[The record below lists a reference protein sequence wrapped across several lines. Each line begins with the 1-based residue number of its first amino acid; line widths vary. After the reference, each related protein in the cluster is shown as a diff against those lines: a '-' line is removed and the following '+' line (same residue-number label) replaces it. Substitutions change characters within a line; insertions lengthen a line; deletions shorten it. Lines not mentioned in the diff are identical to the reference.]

1 MTRRSTARLAW
12 LLLSALCLLAH
23 GCTRTINRSAE
34 RKIRDVLPSYIG
46 PARVWRAHVEN
57 PPERTIRGRLS
68 SVTIDGEQVQLRD
81 TILLD
86 TLHIE
91 MRDAEF
97 DAGLK
102 RLKSVGET
110 TFRAVVSEQSLND
123 FLRRN
128 PPPEEEPVRIKHVYL
143 RQGHFYV
150 EATRW
155 LVGRAWAFTSTTE
168 PRLASPTRLDFA
180 PERMTFLGL
189 RVPLP
194 ASALQWFA
202 RRLDQGFDFTTL
214 PFPVRISRFTVEPG
228 RITIEGTADVMRS
241 LNQQIGRVLE
251 GSPASPQD
259 SPRTST
265 WAP

>member
-1 MTRRSTARLAW
+1 MRSRLLLAC
-12 LLLSALCLLAH
+12 LLLSALCLLAS
-23 GCTRTINRSAE
+23 GCGRTINRTAE

-46 PARVWRAHVEN
+46 AAKVWRAHVEN
-57 PPERTIRGRLS
+57 PPERTLQGRLS
-68 SVTIDGEQVQLRD
+68 SVTIDGEAVQLRD

-91 MRDAEF
+91 MRNAEF
-97 DAGLK
+97 DAGRK
-102 RLKSVGET
+102 RLKSVRET
-110 TFRAVVSEQSLND
+110 TFRAVVSEQGLND
-123 FLRRN
+123 YLRRN
-128 PPPEEEPVRIKHVYL
+128 PPPEDEPVRIKHVSL
-143 RQGHFYV
+143 KQGHFYA

-155 LVGRAWAFTSTTE
+155 LVGREWAFTSTTE
-168 PRLASPTRLDFA
+168 PRLASPTRLNFA
-180 PERMTFLGL
+180 PERMTVLGL

-228 RITIEGTADVMRS
+228 RITIEGTADVMQS
-241 LNQQIGRVLE
+241 LNQQIGRLLE
-251 GSPASPQD
+251 SNPALNSEPLA
-259 SPRTST
+259 TST

>member
-1 MTRRSTARLAW
+1 MMRSRALYAC
-12 LLLSALCLLAH
+12 LLPSAFCLLSS
-23 GCTRTINRSAE
+23 GCGRTINRTAE

-57 PPERTIRGRLS
+57 PPERTIQGKLS
-68 SVTIDGEQVQLRD
+68 SVVIDGEQVQLRD

-91 MRDAEF
+91 MRDADF
-97 DAGLK
+97 DGGRK
-102 RLKSVGET
+102 RLKAVRET
-110 TFRAVVSEQSLND
+110 TFRAVVSEAGLND
-123 FLRRN
+123 YLRRN

-155 LVGRAWAFTSTTE
+155 LIGRAWPFTSSTE
-168 PRLASPTRLDFA
+168 PRLVSPTRLDFP
-180 PERMTFLGL
+180 PERMTVMGL

-202 RRLDQGFDFTTL
+202 KRLDQGFDFTTL

-228 RITIEGTADVMRS
+228 HITLEGTADVMES
-241 LNQQIGRVLE
+241 LNQRIGRELDRQR
-251 GSPASPQD
+251 PAAAGCASY
-259 SPRTST
+259 
-265 WAP
+265 